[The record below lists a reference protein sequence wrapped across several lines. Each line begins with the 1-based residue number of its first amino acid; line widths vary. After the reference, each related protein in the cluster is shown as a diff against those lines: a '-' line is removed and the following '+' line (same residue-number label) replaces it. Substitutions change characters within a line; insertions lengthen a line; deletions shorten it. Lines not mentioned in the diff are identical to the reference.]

1 MNINMIKV
9 FIADDHPIVTTGIK
23 ALLSHTTSK
32 ELVNFTHSGKDLIQL
47 LSQQPVDVLLL
58 DLNMPGDNFRQL
70 IPAIRKRFRS
80 LKIIIYTTYSGMA
93 LVKTTFKLGIDGYV
107 LKDNPPTELLE
118 AIDTV
123 CQGHCFMGEGVEV
136 SEAYAKSDVSPNPN
150 ALVDGFQ
157 KKQSLS
163 KREQEIF
170 ELICQGYTGQNIG
183 LTLHISKHT
192 VETHRKNILRKLDVS
207 SSVELIRF
215 AVRQGLA

>member
-9 FIADDHPIVTTGIK
+9 FIADDHPIVTTGIQ
-23 ALLSHTTSK
+23 ALLSHAEGK
-32 ELVNFTHSGKDLIQL
+32 ELIGIAHTGQNLIQT
-47 LSQQPVDVLLL
+47 LSQQNVDVLLL

-70 IPAIRKRFRS
+70 IPAIKKRFHS
-80 LKIIIYTTYSGMA
+80 LKIIIYTTYKGTNLA
-93 LVKTTFKLGIDGYV
+93 KTTFKLGVDGYV

-118 AIDTV
+118 AIEMV
-123 CQGHCFMGEGVEV
+123 HQGHCFMGEGVEV
-136 SEAYAKSDVSPNPN
+136 SEAYAKSDVSHNPN
-150 ALVDGFQ
+150 VLVDAFQ

-170 ELICQGYTGQNIG
+170 ELICQGCTGQNIG
-183 LTLHISKHT
+183 STLHISRHT

-207 SSVELIRF
+207 SSIELIRY